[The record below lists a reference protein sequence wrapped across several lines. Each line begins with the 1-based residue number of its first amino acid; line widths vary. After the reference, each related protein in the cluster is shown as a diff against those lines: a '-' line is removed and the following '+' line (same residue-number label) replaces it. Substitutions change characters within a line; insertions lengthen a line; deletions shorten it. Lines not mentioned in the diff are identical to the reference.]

1 MDYSINKHKL
11 EDLTSELI
19 IVEGK
24 YTSAINFLEILES
37 ITTDKN
43 VANKIRKFL
52 IDRNIWKK

>member
-1 MDYSINKHKL
+1 MDYSIDKHKL

-24 YTSAINFLEILES
+24 YTSAIDFLEMLEG

-52 IDRNIWKK
+52 VDRNIWKK